1 MVMMMMMMM
10 ENVGNDGVGDDE
22 DDKEDDDDDDDDND
36 DGEDNDDAN
45 DRRRKNDYPVLRCTG
60 NCYQSCRRESLL
72 VTTKPKPTRRAEQTM
87 GKLWRMTKSL

>member
-1 MVMMMMMMM
+1 MVMMMM

-22 DDKEDDDDDDDDND
+22 DDKEDDDDDDDDDDND

-45 DRRRKNDYPVLRCTG
+45 DRRRKNDYPALRCTG

-72 VTTKPKPTRRAEQTM
+72 VTTKPKPARRAEQTM